1 MGLDVTDE
9 EMKEK
14 VIRHDFEFQTLTKSL
29 TGIVRE
35 LHEITTSMK
44 SVAVIHETISNMDK
58 NLKDSFNR
66 VYSKIEENEN
76 DIKDIKSKQDN
87 TGCNA
92 LNLKVTEINALNRT
106 IYGKDGRGG
115 LVFDIEDIKKFMY
128 KAMGAFTFINIAL
141 AVVVAITTK

>member
-1 MGLDVTDE
+1 MGFEVTDE

-14 VIRHDFEFQTLTKSL
+14 VIRHDFEFQTLAKSL
-29 TGIVRE
+29 TGIVIE

-66 VYSKIEENEN
+66 VHSKIEENEN
-76 DIKDIKSKQDN
+76 DIKDVKNKQDN
-87 TGCNA
+87 IGCNA
-92 LNLKVTEINALNRT
+92 LNLKVTEINTLNRT

-141 AVVVAITTK
+141 AAVVAFTTK

>member
-44 SVAVIHETISNMDK
+44 NVAVIHETISNMDK

-128 KAMGAFTFINIAL
+128 KAMGAFTIINIAL
-141 AVVVAITTK
+141 AVVVAIATK